1 MRLRSSWTIPVAALF
16 TVLAS
21 GGWLLQEG
29 AGPSASEA
37 LLETVVRRVSD
48 NFVEEVSAQELYD
61 KAIDG
66 LLFEL
71 GDPYAAF
78 IRAEDQTT
86 ALLSNSYGGVGMRI
100 LAEEEGITVLSIIP
114 NSPSSALGLRPA
126 DRIVEVDG
134 ESTVGWSQV
143 DAVSSLRGPKGE
155 AVEVAV
161 SREGE
166 PELLHFAIVRDDVHI
181 VATQSLMLPD
191 DVGYVYLQQFSRQAT
206 QELQVAIND
215 LLARGANSLVLDLRY
230 NQGGILREAV
240 EIADLFLEP
249 GEMVVDT
256 RARDSR
262 DSYTF
267 AAPGPDRYPG
277 LPIVVLVN
285 TWSASASEIV
295 AGALQDHDRA
305 LVLGTR
311 TFGKGVMQSVFP
323 LPGGNYLRLT
333 TGTWYTPSG
342 RSIHRSRGEGDDTFA
357 LGSEDFNEAVSEA
370 VQLGMG
376 ATDGFVADRGPVLED
391 AEDEEDLETFRTA
404 SGRLVYGGGGIIPDL
419 VVMPDTLTVAEQELR
434 QVLLDTEVP
443 FNDLAF
449 RFAVKYQREH
459 LDLTE
464 DFSVT
469 RQMRGE
475 FLAFLEERTG
485 ATLDADLV
493 DAAGDLVDFQLG
505 RQLAAA
511 AFGEDAGLRR
521 AVERSR
527 QVGEGVRLLSG
538 AATPEELLAL
548 VEQATEERID
558 DEIGPE
564 S

>member
-1 MRLRSSWTIPVAALF
+1 MKLRSSWAVPVAGLF
-16 TVLAS
+16 AVLAS
-21 GGWLLQEG
+21 GGWLLQES

-100 LAEEEGITVLSIIP
+100 LAEDEGITVLSIIP
-114 NSPSSALGLRPA
+114 NSPSSELGLRPA

-155 AVEVAV
+155 TVEVAV

-166 PELLHFAIVRDDVHI
+166 PELLHFSIVRDDVHI
-181 VATQSLMLPD
+181 VATQSLILSD
-191 DVGYVYLQQFSRQAT
+191 DVGYVFLQQFSRQAT

-215 LLARGANSLVLDLRY
+215 LLARGASSLVLDLRY
-230 NQGGILREAV
+230 NVGGILREAV
-240 EIADLFLEP
+240 EISDLFLDQ

-256 RARDSR
+256 RARDPR

-267 AAPGPDRYPG
+267 TAPGPDRYPG
-277 LPIVVLVN
+277 LPVVVLVN

-357 LGSEDFNEAVSEA
+357 LGSDEFNDAVTEA

-376 ATDGFVADRGPVLED
+376 STDGFVADSDPVLED
-391 AEDEEDLETFRTA
+391 AEDMQAYETV
-404 SGRLVYGGGGIIPDL
+404 SGRVVYGGGGIVPDV
-419 VVMPDTLTVAEQELR
+419 VVMPDTLTVAERELR
-434 QVLLDTEVP
+434 QVLLDSEVP

-449 RFAVKYQREH
+449 RFAVKYHRAHPE
-459 LDLTE
+459 LRE
-464 DFSVT
+464 DFLLTSE
-469 RQMRGE
+469 MRGE
-475 FLAFLEERTG
+475 FLDYLGEQTG
-485 ATLDADLV
+485 AVLDPDLV
-493 DAAGDLVDFQLG
+493 GAASELVDFQLS

-511 AFGEDAGLRR
+511 AFGEDAGTRR

-527 QVGEGVRLLSG
+527 QVTEAVRLLDGS
-538 AATPEELLAL
+538 ATPEELLAL
-548 VEQATEERID
+548 GEQTREEQA
-558 DEIGPE
+558 DEKMGPE

>member
-1 MRLRSSWTIPVAALF
+1 MKLRSSWAVPVAGLF
-16 TVLAS
+16 AVLAS
-21 GGWLLQEG
+21 GGWLLQES

-100 LAEEEGITVLSIIP
+100 LAEDEGITVLSIIP
-114 NSPSSALGLRPA
+114 NSPSSELGLRPA

-155 AVEVAV
+155 TVEVAV

-166 PELLHFAIVRDDVHI
+166 PELLHFSIVRDDVHI
-181 VATQSLMLPD
+181 VATQSLILSD
-191 DVGYVYLQQFSRQAT
+191 DVGYVFLQQFSRQAT

-215 LLARGANSLVLDLRY
+215 LLARGASSLVLDLRY
-230 NQGGILREAV
+230 NVGGILREAV
-240 EIADLFLEP
+240 EISDLFLDQ

-256 RARDSR
+256 RARDPR

-267 AAPGPDRYPG
+267 TAPGPDRYPG
-277 LPIVVLVN
+277 LPVVVLVN

-323 LPGGNYLRLT
+323 LPGGNHLRLT

-357 LGSEDFNEAVSEA
+357 LGSDEFNDAVTEA

-376 ATDGFVADRGPVLED
+376 STDGFVADIDPVLED
-391 AEDEEDLETFRTA
+391 AEDMQAYETV
-404 SGRLVYGGGGIIPDL
+404 SGRVVYGGGGIVPDV
-419 VVMPDTLTVAEQELR
+419 VVMPDTLTVAERELR
-434 QVLLDTEVP
+434 QVLLDSEVP

-449 RFAVKYQREH
+449 RFAVKYHRAHPE
-459 LDLTE
+459 LRE
-464 DFSVT
+464 DFLVT
-469 RQMRGE
+469 FEMRGE
-475 FLAFLEERTG
+475 FLDYLGEQTG
-485 ATLDADLV
+485 AVLDPDLV
-493 DAAGDLVDFQLG
+493 GAASELVDFQLS

-511 AFGEDAGLRR
+511 AFGEDAGTRR

-527 QVGEGVRLLSG
+527 QVTEAVRLLDGS
-538 AATPEELLAL
+538 ATPEELLAL
-548 VEQATEERID
+548 GEQTREEQA
-558 DEIGPE
+558 DEKMGPE

>member
-1 MRLRSSWTIPVAALF
+1 MRLRSSWTIPVAGLF
-16 TVLAS
+16 AVLAS
-21 GGWLLQEG
+21 GGWLLQEN

-37 LLETVVRRVSD
+37 LLETVVRRVAD
-48 NFVEEVSAQELYD
+48 NFVEEVSPQELYD

-78 IRAEDQTT
+78 IRAENQTT

-100 LAEEEGITVLSIIP
+100 LAEDEGITVLSIIP
-114 NSPSSALGLRPA
+114 NSPSSALDLKPA

-134 ESTVGWSQV
+134 ESTLGWSQV

-155 AVEVAV
+155 AVEVTV
-161 SREGE
+161 RREGE
-166 PELLHFAIVRDDVHI
+166 PDLLQFSIVRDDVHI
-181 VATQSLMLPD
+181 VATQSLILSD
-191 DVGYVYLQQFSRQAT
+191 DIGYVYLQQFSRQAT

-215 LLARGANSLVLDLRY
+215 LLARGARSLVLDLRY
-230 NQGGILREAV
+230 NVGGILREAV
-240 EIADLFLEP
+240 EISDLFLDP
-249 GEMVVDT
+249 GDMVVDT
-256 RARDSR
+256 RARDPR

-267 AAPGPDRYPG
+267 TAPGPDRYPG
-277 LPIVVLVN
+277 LPVVVVVN

-357 LGSEDFNEAVSEA
+357 LGSDEFNEAVTEA

-376 ATDGFVADRGPVLED
+376 STDGFVADLEPVLDDTED
-391 AEDEEDLETFRTA
+391 MQAYETV
-404 SGRLVYGGGGIIPDL
+404 SGRVVYGGGGIVPDL
-419 VVMPDTLTVAEQELR
+419 VVLPDTLTVAEQELR

-449 RFAVKYQREH
+449 RFAVQYYRDH
-459 LDLTE
+459 PDLRE
-464 DFSVT
+464 DFEMST
-469 RQMRGE
+469 ELRAE
-475 FLAFLEERTG
+475 FLDYLEAQTG
-485 ATLDADLV
+485 AELDSGLV
-493 DAAGDLVDFQLG
+493 EAAGKLVDFQLS

-521 AVERSR
+521 AVQRSR
-527 QVGEGVRLLSG
+527 QVSEAVRLLDG

-548 VEQATEERID
+548 GEQTREKQA
-558 DEIGPE
+558 DESMGPE

>member
-1 MRLRSSWTIPVAALF
+1 MKLRGSWAFPVTALF
-16 TVLAS
+16 AVLAS

-29 AGPSASEA
+29 GGPTASEA

-48 NFVEEVSAQELYD
+48 NFVEEVSAQDLYVM
-61 KAIDG
+61 AIDG

-86 ALLSNSYGGVGMRI
+86 ALLSNNYGGVGMRI

-114 NSPSSALGLRPA
+114 NSPSAALDMRPN

-134 ESTVGWSQV
+134 ESTVGWSQAE
-143 DAVSSLRGPKGE
+143 AVSALRGPKGE

-161 SREGE
+161 ERAGE
-166 PELLHFAIVRDDVHI
+166 PDLLRFAIVRDDVHV
-181 VATQSLMLPD
+181 VATQSLILSED
-191 DVGYVYLQQFSRQAT
+191 IGYVYLQQFSRNAT
-206 QELQVAIND
+206 QELQVAVND
-215 LLARGANSLVLDLRY
+215 LLARGARALVLDLRY

-240 EIADLFLEP
+240 EIADLFLDP
-249 GEMVVDT
+249 GDMVVDT
-256 RARDSR
+256 RARDAR

-267 AAPGPDRYPG
+267 TAPGPDRYPG
-277 LPIVVLVN
+277 LPVVVLVN

-342 RSIHRSRGEGDDTFA
+342 RSIHRSRGEGEDSFA
-357 LGSEDFNEAVSEA
+357 LGSEEFNDAVSEA

-376 ATDGFVADRGPVLED
+376 ATDGFVADRDTVLD
-391 AEDEEDLETFRTA
+391 VPEDLLTYETV
-404 SGRLVYGGGGIIPDL
+404 SGRIVYGGGGIIPDL
-419 VVMPDTLTVAEQELR
+419 VVTPDTLTDSEQKLR
-434 QVLLDTEVP
+434 QVLLDSEVP

-449 RFAVKYQREH
+449 RFAVRYHREH
-459 LDLTE
+459 PGLRE
-464 DFSVT
+464 DFRVT
-469 RQMRGE
+469 QELRGE
-475 FLAFLEERTG
+475 FLEYLEERTG
-485 ATLDADLV
+485 ASLDAELI
-493 DAAGDLVDFQLG
+493 DAAGELVDFQLS

-521 AVERSR
+521 AVEQSR
-527 QVGEGVRLLSG
+527 QVREAVRLLGG
-538 AATPEELLAL
+538 ATTPQELLAL
-548 VEQATEERID
+548 GERTRDEQA
-558 DEIGPE
+558 DESIGPE

>member
-1 MRLRSSWTIPVAALF
+1 MKLRSSWTAPVAGLF
-16 TVLAS
+16 AVLAS
-21 GGWLLQEG
+21 GGWLLQES

-37 LLETVVRRVSD
+37 LLETVVHRVSD

-114 NSPSSALGLRPA
+114 NSPSSELGLMA
-126 DRIVEVDG
+126 NDRIVEVDG
-134 ESTVGWSQV
+134 ESTIGWSQV

-155 AVEVAV
+155 AVEVTV

-166 PELLHFAIVRDDVHI
+166 AELLHFSIVRDDVHI
-181 VATQSLMLPD
+181 VATQSLILSD
-191 DVGYVYLQQFSRQAT
+191 DVGYVFLQQFSRQAT

-215 LLARGANSLVLDLRY
+215 LLARGARSLVLDLRF
-230 NQGGILREAV
+230 NVGGILREAV
-240 EIADLFLEP
+240 EISDLFLEQ

-256 RARDSR
+256 RARDPR

-267 AAPGPDRYPG
+267 SAPGPDRYPG
-277 LPIVVLVN
+277 LPVVVLVN

-342 RSIHRSRGEGDDTFA
+342 RSIHRSRGEGDGAFS
-357 LGSEDFNEAVSEA
+357 LGSDEFNDAVTEA

-376 ATDGFVADRGPVLED
+376 STDGFVADTDPLLDD
-391 AEDEEDLETFRTA
+391 AEDMPAFETV
-404 SGRLVYGGGGIIPDL
+404 SGRVVYGGGGIVPD
-419 VVMPDTLTVAEQELR
+419 VVVLPDTLSVAEQELR
-434 QVLLDTEVP
+434 QVLLDSEVA

-449 RFAVKYQREH
+449 RFAVKYHRAHPDLREGFVVDTG
-459 LDLTE
+459 L
-464 DFSVT
+464 
-469 RQMRGE
+469 RRE
-475 FLAFLEERTG
+475 FVDYLADETG
-485 ATLDADLV
+485 ATLDSELV

-505 RQLAAA
+505 RQLATA

-527 QVGEGVRLLSG
+527 QVTEAVRLLDG

-548 VEQATEERID
+548 GEQTRDEQA
-558 DEIGPE
+558 DESTGPE

>member
-1 MRLRSSWTIPVAALF
+1 MKFRSSWKIPIAVSFA
-16 TVLAS
+16 VLAS
-21 GGWLLQEG
+21 GGWLLQG
-29 AGPSASEA
+29 AGPSASDA
-37 LLETVVRRVSD
+37 LLETVVRRVAD
-48 NFVEEVSAQELYD
+48 NFVEEVSPQDLYD

-78 IRAEDQTT
+78 IRAEDQTS

-100 LAEEEGITVLSIIP
+100 LAEEPGITVLSIIP
-114 NSPSSALGLRPA
+114 NSPSADLDLRPG

-134 ESTVGWSQV
+134 ESTVGWTQAE
-143 DAVSSLRGPKGE
+143 AVSALRGPKGE
-155 AVEVAV
+155 PVQVAV
-161 SREGE
+161 SRPGE
-166 PELLHFAIVRDDVHI
+166 SELLRIEIVRGDVHL
-181 VATQSLMLPD
+181 VAAKSLILSD
-191 DVGYVYLQQFSRQAT
+191 DVGYVYLEQFSRKAT
-206 QELQVAIND
+206 QELQIAIND
-215 LLARGANSLVLDLRY
+215 LLAQGARSLVLDLRY

-240 EIADLFLEP
+240 EIADLFLEE

-256 RARDSR
+256 RARDPR

-277 LPIVVLVN
+277 LPVVVLVN

-357 LGSEDFNEAVSEA
+357 LGSNEFNDAVSEA

-376 ATDGFVADRGPVLED
+376 ATDGFVSDSDPEM
-391 AEDEEDLETFRTA
+391 ENPEELETFQTV
-404 SGRLVYGGGGIIPDL
+404 SGRVVYGGGGIMPDL
-419 VVMPDTLTVAEQELR
+419 VVMPDTLTRPEQELR
-434 QVLLDTEVP
+434 EVLLESEVP

-449 RFAVKYQREH
+449 RFAVEYQRRHPE
-459 LDLTE
+459 LTE
-464 DFSVT
+464 RFTVT
-469 RQMRGE
+469 RDMREE
-475 FLAFLEERTG
+475 FLDYLSERTG
-485 ATLDADLV
+485 ADLDSELV

-505 RQLAAA
+505 RQIATA

-527 QVGEGVRLLSG
+527 QVNEGVRLLSG

-548 VEQATEERID
+548 GEQERDEQANSD
-558 DEIGPE
+558 IGPE

>member
-1 MRLRSSWTIPVAALF
+1 MKLRSSWAVPVAGLF
-16 TVLAS
+16 AVLAS
-21 GGWLLQEG
+21 GGWLLQES

-100 LAEEEGITVLSIIP
+100 LAEDEGITVLSIIP
-114 NSPSSALGLRPA
+114 NSPSSELGLRPA

-155 AVEVAV
+155 TVEVAV

-166 PELLHFAIVRDDVHI
+166 PELLHFSIVRDDVHI
-181 VATQSLMLPD
+181 VATQSLILSD
-191 DVGYVYLQQFSRQAT
+191 DVGYVFLQQFSRQAT

-215 LLARGANSLVLDLRY
+215 LLARGASSLVLDLRY
-230 NQGGILREAV
+230 NVGGILREAV
-240 EIADLFLEP
+240 EISDLFLDQ

-256 RARDSR
+256 RARDPR

-267 AAPGPDRYPG
+267 TAPGPDRYPG
-277 LPIVVLVN
+277 LPVVVLVN

-295 AGALQDHDRA
+295 AGALQDHERA

-357 LGSEDFNEAVSEA
+357 LGSDEFNDAVTEA

-376 ATDGFVADRGPVLED
+376 STDGFVADSDPVLD
-391 AEDEEDLETFRTA
+391 DVEEMPAYETV
-404 SGRLVYGGGGIIPDL
+404 SGRVVYGGGGIVPDV
-419 VVMPDTLTVAEQELR
+419 VVMPDTLTVAERELR
-434 QVLLDTEVP
+434 QVLLDSEVP

-449 RFAVKYQREH
+449 RFAVKYHRAHPE
-459 LDLTE
+459 LRE
-464 DFSVT
+464 DFLVT
-469 RQMRGE
+469 FEMRGE
-475 FLAFLEERTG
+475 FLDYLGEQTG
-485 ATLDADLV
+485 AVLDPNLV
-493 DAAGDLVDFQLG
+493 DAASELVDFQLS

-511 AFGEDAGLRR
+511 AFGEDAGTRR
-521 AVERSR
+521 AVQRSR
-527 QVGEGVRLLSG
+527 QVAEAVRLLDGS
-538 AATPEELLAL
+538 ATPEELLAL
-548 VEQATEERID
+548 GEQTREEQA
-558 DEIGPE
+558 DEKMGPE

>member
-1 MRLRSSWTIPVAALF
+1 MRLRSSWTIPVAGLF
-16 TVLAS
+16 AVLAS
-21 GGWLLQEG
+21 GGWLLQEN

-37 LLETVVRRVSD
+37 LLETVVRRVAD
-48 NFVEEVSAQELYD
+48 NFVEEVSPQELYD

-78 IRAEDQTT
+78 IRAENQTT

-100 LAEEEGITVLSIIP
+100 LAEDEGITVLSIIP
-114 NSPSSALGLRPA
+114 NSPSSALDLKPA

-134 ESTVGWSQV
+134 ESTLGWSQV

-155 AVEVAV
+155 AVEVTV
-161 SREGE
+161 RREGE
-166 PELLHFAIVRDDVHI
+166 PDLLQFSIVRDDVHI
-181 VATQSLMLPD
+181 VATQSLILSD
-191 DVGYVYLQQFSRQAT
+191 DIGYVYLQQFSRQAT

-215 LLARGANSLVLDLRY
+215 LLARGARSLVLDLRY
-230 NQGGILREAV
+230 NVGGILREAV
-240 EIADLFLEP
+240 EISDLFLDP
-249 GEMVVDT
+249 GDMVVDT
-256 RARDSR
+256 RARDPR

-267 AAPGPDRYPG
+267 TAPGPDRYPG
-277 LPIVVLVN
+277 LPVVVLVN

-357 LGSEDFNEAVSEA
+357 LGSDEFNEAVTEA

-376 ATDGFVADRGPVLED
+376 STDGFVADLEPVLDDTED
-391 AEDEEDLETFRTA
+391 VQAYETV
-404 SGRLVYGGGGIIPDL
+404 SGRAVYGGGGIVPDL
-419 VVMPDTLTVAEQELR
+419 VVLPDTLTVAEQELR

-449 RFAVKYQREH
+449 RFAVQYYRDH
-459 LDLTE
+459 PDLRE
-464 DFSVT
+464 DFEMST
-469 RQMRGE
+469 ELRAE
-475 FLAFLEERTG
+475 FLDYLGAQTG
-485 ATLDADLV
+485 AELDSGLV
-493 DAAGDLVDFQLG
+493 EAAGKLVDFQLS

-521 AVERSR
+521 AVQRSR
-527 QVGEGVRLLSG
+527 QVSEAVRLLDG

-548 VEQATEERID
+548 GEQTREEQA
-558 DEIGPE
+558 DESMGPE

>member
-1 MRLRSSWTIPVAALF
+1 MKLRSTWAIPVAALF

-48 NFVEEVSAQELYD
+48 NFVEEVSAQDLYD

-66 LLFEL
+66 LLIEL

-100 LAEEEGITVLSIIP
+100 LAEEEGITVLGIIP
-114 NSPSSALGLRPA
+114 NSPSSALDLRPA

-134 ESTVGWSQV
+134 ESTLGWTQTE
-143 DAVSSLRGPKGE
+143 AVSALRGPKGE

-161 SREGE
+161 SRDGE
-166 PELLHFAIVRDDVHI
+166 PELLRLAIVRSDVHI
-181 VATQSLMLPD
+181 VATQSLILSD
-191 DVGYVYLQQFSRQAT
+191 DVGYVYLQLFSRQAT
-206 QELQVAIND
+206 EELQVAIND
-215 LLARGANSLVLDLRY
+215 LLARGARSLVLDLRY

-249 GEMVVDT
+249 GDMVVDT

-267 AAPGPDRYPG
+267 TAPGPDRYPG
-277 LPIVVLVN
+277 LPVVVLVN

-357 LGSEDFNEAVSEA
+357 LGSDEFNDAVSEA

-376 ATDGFVADRGPVLED
+376 ATDGFVADRGPILD
-391 AEDEEDLETFRTA
+391 DDEDLETFQTV
-404 SGRLVYGGGGIIPDL
+404 SGRLVRGGGGIMPDL

-434 QVLLDTEVP
+434 QVLLDSEVP

-449 RFAVKYQREH
+449 RFAVKYHREH

-464 DFSVT
+464 DFRVT

-493 DAAGDLVDFQLG
+493 DAAGELVDFQLG

-548 VEQATEERID
+548 VEQARDEQID
-558 DEIGPE
+558 DGIGPE

>member
-1 MRLRSSWTIPVAALF
+1 MKFRSSWKIPIAVSFA
-16 TVLAS
+16 VLAS
-21 GGWLLQEG
+21 GGWLLQG
-29 AGPSASEA
+29 AGPSASDA
-37 LLETVVRRVSD
+37 LLETVVRRVAD
-48 NFVEEVSAQELYD
+48 NFVEEVSPQDLYD

-78 IRAEDQTT
+78 IRAEDQTS

-100 LAEEEGITVLSIIP
+100 LAEEPGITVLSIIP
-114 NSPSSALGLRPA
+114 NSPSADLDLRPG

-134 ESTVGWSQV
+134 ESTVGWTQAE
-143 DAVSSLRGPKGE
+143 AVSALRGPKGE
-155 AVEVAV
+155 PVQVAV
-161 SREGE
+161 SRPGE
-166 PELLHFAIVRDDVHI
+166 SELLRIEIVRGDVHL
-181 VATQSLMLPD
+181 VAAKSLILSD
-191 DVGYVYLQQFSRQAT
+191 DVGYVYLEQFSRKAT
-206 QELQVAIND
+206 QELQIAIND
-215 LLARGANSLVLDLRY
+215 LLAQGARSLVLDLRY

-240 EIADLFLEP
+240 EIADLFLEE

-256 RARDSR
+256 RARDPR

-277 LPIVVLVN
+277 LPVVVLVN

-342 RSIHRSRGEGDDTFA
+342 RSIHRSRGEEDDTFA
-357 LGSEDFNEAVSEA
+357 LGSNEFNDAVSEA

-376 ATDGFVADRGPVLED
+376 ATDGFVSDSDPEM
-391 AEDEEDLETFRTA
+391 ENPEELETFQTV
-404 SGRLVYGGGGIIPDL
+404 SGRVVYGGGGIMPDL
-419 VVMPDTLTVAEQELR
+419 VVMPDTLTRPEQELR
-434 QVLLDTEVP
+434 EVLLESEVP

-449 RFAVKYQREH
+449 RFAVEYQRRHPE
-459 LDLTE
+459 LTE
-464 DFSVT
+464 RFTVT
-469 RQMRGE
+469 RDMREE
-475 FLAFLEERTG
+475 FLDYLSERTG
-485 ATLDADLV
+485 ADLDSELV

-505 RQLAAA
+505 RQIATA

-527 QVGEGVRLLSG
+527 QVNEGVRLLSG

-548 VEQATEERID
+548 GEQERDEQAESD
-558 DEIGPE
+558 IGPE

>member
-1 MRLRSSWTIPVAALF
+1 MKLRSSWTVPVAGLF
-16 TVLAS
+16 AVLAS
-21 GGWLLQEG
+21 GGWLLQES
-29 AGPSASEA
+29 AGPSASDA

-86 ALLSNSYGGVGMRI
+86 ALLSNNYGGVGMRI

-114 NSPSSALGLRPA
+114 NSPSSELGLMA
-126 DRIVEVDG
+126 NDRIVEVDG

-155 AVEVAV
+155 AVEVTV

-166 PELLHFAIVRDDVHI
+166 SELLHFSIVRDDVHI
-181 VATQSLMLPD
+181 VATQSLILSD
-191 DVGYVYLQQFSRQAT
+191 DIGYVFLRQFSRQAT

-215 LLARGANSLVLDLRY
+215 LLARGAKSLVLDLRF
-230 NQGGILREAV
+230 NVGGILREAV
-240 EIADLFLEP
+240 EISDLFLEQ

-256 RARDSR
+256 RARDPR

-277 LPIVVLVN
+277 LPVVVLVN

-342 RSIHRSRGEGDDTFA
+342 RSIHRSRGEGDDSFA
-357 LGSEDFNEAVSEA
+357 LGSDEFNDAVTEA

-376 ATDGFVADRGPVLED
+376 STDGFVADTDPALDDSED
-391 AEDEEDLETFRTA
+391 MPAFETV
-404 SGRLVYGGGGIIPDL
+404 SGRVVYGGGGIVPDV
-419 VVMPDTLTVAEQELR
+419 VVMPDTLTVPERELR
-434 QVLLDTEVP
+434 QVLLDSEVP

-449 RFAVKYQREH
+449 RFAVKYHRSHPDLRENFVVDAE
-459 LDLTE
+459 LRREFVAYL
-464 DFSVT
+464 
-469 RQMRGE
+469 GE
-475 FLAFLEERTG
+475 ETG
-485 ATLDADLV
+485 ATLDSELV

-511 AFGEDAGLRR
+511 VFGEDAGLRR

-527 QVGEGVRLLSG
+527 QVTEAVRMLDG

-548 VEQATEERID
+548 SEQTRDEQVDERT
-558 DEIGPE
+558 GPE

>member
-1 MRLRSSWTIPVAALF
+1 MKLRSSWTIPVAALF

-29 AGPSASEA
+29 AGPSASDA

-48 NFVEEVSAQELYD
+48 NFVQEVSAQDLYD

-100 LAEEEGITVLSIIP
+100 LAEEEGITVLGIIP
-114 NSPSSALGLRPA
+114 NSPSSALGLRPD

-134 ESTVGWSQV
+134 EPTVGWSQG

-181 VATQSLMLPD
+181 VATQSLILSD

-206 QELQVAIND
+206 EELQVAIND
-215 LLARGANSLVLDLRY
+215 LLARGASSLVLDLRY

-256 RARDSR
+256 RARDPR
-262 DSYTF
+262 DSFTF
-267 AAPGPDRYPG
+267 TAPGPDRYPG
-277 LPIVVLVN
+277 LPVVVLVN

-305 LVLGTR
+305 LVLGMR

-357 LGSEDFNEAVSEA
+357 LGSEEFNEAVSEA

-376 ATDGFVADRGPVLED
+376 ATDGFVADRGTVLED
-391 AEDEEDLETFRTA
+391 DEDLETFQTV
-404 SGRLVYGGGGIIPDL
+404 SGRLVHGGGGIMPDL
-419 VVMPDTLTVAEQELR
+419 VVMPDTLTVAEQDLR
-434 QVLLDTEVP
+434 QVLLETEVP

-449 RFAVKYQREH
+449 RFAVKYHREH
-459 LDLTE
+459 PDLTE
-464 DFSVT
+464 DFRVT

-485 ATLDADLV
+485 ATLDANLV

-505 RQLAAA
+505 RQVAAA

-527 QVGEGVRLLSG
+527 QVSEGVRLLHG

-548 VEQATEERID
+548 VEQAREEQND
-558 DEIGPE
+558 DGIGPE

>member
-1 MRLRSSWTIPVAALF
+1 MKLGSSWTIPVAALF
-16 TVLAS
+16 AVLAS
-21 GGWLLQEG
+21 GGWLLQES

-37 LLETVVRRVSD
+37 LLETVVRKVSD

-100 LAEEEGITVLSIIP
+100 LAEEEGITVLGIIP
-114 NSPSSALGLRPA
+114 NSPASALDLRPA

-134 ESTVGWSQV
+134 ESTVGWTQTE
-143 DAVSSLRGPKGE
+143 AVSALRGPKGE

-161 SREGE
+161 SRDGE
-166 PELLHFAIVRDDVHI
+166 PELLRLAIVRSDVHI
-181 VATQSLMLPD
+181 VATQSLVLSD

-206 QELQVAIND
+206 EELQVAIND
-215 LLARGANSLVLDLRY
+215 LLAQGARSLVLDLRY

-256 RARDSR
+256 RARDPR

-267 AAPGPDRYPG
+267 TAPGPNRYPG
-277 LPIVVLVN
+277 LPVVVLVN

-342 RSIHRSRGEGDDTFA
+342 RSIHRSRGEGDHTFA
-357 LGSEDFNEAVSEA
+357 LGSEEFNDAVSEA
-370 VQLGMG
+370 VQLGMS
-376 ATDGFVADRGPVLED
+376 ATDGFVADRGPVVD
-391 AEDEEDLETFRTA
+391 DYEDLETFQTA
-404 SGRLVYGGGGIIPDL
+404 SGRLVQGGGGIIPDL

-434 QVLLDTEVP
+434 QVLLDSEVP
-443 FNDLAF
+443 FSDLAF
-449 RFAVKYQREH
+449 RFAVRYHREH

-464 DFSVT
+464 DFRVT

-485 ATLDADLV
+485 ATLDTDLV

-548 VEQATEERID
+548 AEQVKEEQID
-558 DEIGPE
+558 DDIGPE

>member
-1 MRLRSSWTIPVAALF
+1 MKLRSSWTVPVAGLF
-16 TVLAS
+16 AVLAS
-21 GGWLLQEG
+21 GGWLLQES
-29 AGPSASEA
+29 AGPSASDA

-100 LAEEEGITVLSIIP
+100 LAEEEGITVLGIIP
-114 NSPSSALGLRPA
+114 NSPSSALGLMA
-126 DRIVEVDG
+126 DDRIVEVDG

-143 DAVSSLRGPKGE
+143 DAVSALRGPKGE

-166 PELLHFAIVRDDVHI
+166 PELLHFSIVRDDVHI
-181 VATQSLMLPD
+181 VATQSLILSD
-191 DVGYVYLQQFSRQAT
+191 DVGYVFLQQFSRQAT

-215 LLARGANSLVLDLRY
+215 LLARGARSLVLDLRF
-230 NQGGILREAV
+230 NVGGILREAV
-240 EIADLFLEP
+240 EISDLFLEQ

-256 RARDSR
+256 RARDPR

-277 LPIVVLVN
+277 LPVVVLVN

-342 RSIHRSRGEGDDTFA
+342 RSIHRSRGEGDDAFA
-357 LGSEDFNEAVSEA
+357 LGSDEFNDAVTEA

-376 ATDGFVADRGPVLED
+376 ATDGFVADTDPALDD
-391 AEDEEDLETFRTA
+391 AEDMPVFETV
-404 SGRLVYGGGGIIPDL
+404 SGRVVYGGGGIVPD
-419 VVMPDTLTVAEQELR
+419 VVVLPDTLTVPERELR
-434 QVLLDTEVP
+434 QALLDSEVA

-449 RFAVKYQREH
+449 RFAVKYHRRHPDLRENFVVDVE
-459 LDLTE
+459 L
-464 DFSVT
+464 
-469 RQMRGE
+469 RRE
-475 FLAFLEERTG
+475 FVAYLAEETG
-485 ATLDADLV
+485 ATLDSELV

-511 AFGEDAGLRR
+511 AFGEEAGLRR

-527 QVGEGVRLLSG
+527 QVTEAVRLLDG

-548 VEQATEERID
+548 GEQTRDEQA
-558 DEIGPE
+558 DETLGPE

>member
-1 MRLRSSWTIPVAALF
+1 MKLRSSFTVPVAGLF
-16 TVLAS
+16 AVLAS
-21 GGWLLQEG
+21 GGWLLQES

-37 LLETVVRRVSD
+37 LLETVVRRVSE
-48 NFVEEVSAQELYD
+48 NSVEEVSPQELYD

-114 NSPSSALGLRPA
+114 NSPSSALDLKAA

-134 ESTVGWSQV
+134 ESTIGWTQGE
-143 DAVSSLRGPKGE
+143 AVSALRGPKGE

-161 SREGE
+161 SRDGE
-166 PELLHFAIVRDDVHI
+166 PELLHFSIVRDNVHV
-181 VATQSLMLPD
+181 VATQSLILSEG
-191 DVGYVYLQQFSRQAT
+191 VGYVYLQTFSRQAT
-206 QELQVAIND
+206 QEMQVAIND
-215 LLARGANSLVLDLRY
+215 LLARGASSLVLDLRY
-230 NQGGILREAV
+230 NVGGILREAV

-249 GEMVVDT
+249 GDMVVDT
-256 RARDSR
+256 RARDPR
-262 DSYTF
+262 DSYAFT
-267 AAPGPDRYPG
+267 APGPDRYPG
-277 LPIVVLVN
+277 LPVVVLVN

-357 LGSEDFNEAVSEA
+357 LGSDEFNDAVSEA

-376 ATDGFVADRGPVLED
+376 ATDGFVADRDSVVED
-391 AEDEEDLETFRTA
+391 AEDLQAFETV
-404 SGRLVYGGGGIIPDL
+404 SGRVVYGGGGIVPDL
-419 VVMPDTLTVAEQELR
+419 VVMPDTLTVAEQDLR
-434 QVLLDTEVP
+434 QVLLESEVP

-449 RFAVKYQREH
+449 RFAVRYHRDH
-459 LDLTE
+459 PDLRE
-464 DFSVT
+464 DFLVT
-469 RQMRGE
+469 PELRGQ
-475 FLAFLEERTG
+475 FLDYLGEQTG
-485 ATLDADLV
+485 EALDPDLV

-527 QVGEGVRLLSG
+527 QVNEAVRLLNG
-538 AATPEELLAL
+538 AATPEALLAL
-548 VEQATEERID
+548 GEQTRDEQA
-558 DEIGPE
+558 DESMGPE

>member
-1 MRLRSSWTIPVAALF
+1 MKLSSSWTVPVAALF
-16 TVLAS
+16 AVLAS
-21 GGWLLQEG
+21 GGWLLQES

-37 LLETVVRRVSD
+37 LLETVVRRVSE

-78 IRAEDQTT
+78 IRAENQTT

-100 LAEEEGITVLSIIP
+100 LAEEDGITVLSIIP
-114 NSPSSALGLRPA
+114 NSPSSAIDLRPA
-126 DRIVEVDG
+126 DRIVAVDG

-143 DAVSSLRGPKGE
+143 EAVSSLRGPKGE
-155 AVEVAV
+155 AVSVTV
-161 SREGE
+161 RRDGE
-166 PELLHFAIVRDDVHI
+166 PELLKFSIVRDDVHI
-181 VATQSLMLPD
+181 VATQSLMLSD
-191 DVGYVYLQQFSRQAT
+191 DVGYVYLQQFSRRAT

-215 LLARGANSLVLDLRY
+215 LLARGAGSLVLDLRY

-240 EIADLFLEP
+240 EIADLML
-249 GEMVVDT
+249 GAGDMVVDT
-256 RARDSR
+256 RARDPR

-267 AAPGPDRYPG
+267 TAPGPDRYPG
-277 LPIVVLVN
+277 LPVVVLVN

-342 RSIHRSRGEGDDTFA
+342 RSIHRSRGEGDGAFA
-357 LGSEDFNEAVSEA
+357 LGSDEFNDAVSEA

-376 ATDGFVADRGPVLED
+376 STDGFVADRDPIP
-391 AEDEEDLETFRTA
+391 DEGEELQEFETV
-404 SGRLVYGGGGIIPDL
+404 SGRIVYGGGGIVPDI
-419 VVMPDTLTVAEQELR
+419 VVRPDTLTVAEQDLR
-434 QVLLDTEVP
+434 QVLLDSEVP

-449 RFAVKYQREH
+449 RFAVGYHRDH
-459 LDLTE
+459 PDLRE
-464 DFSVT
+464 DFRVT
-469 RQMRGE
+469 PELRSE
-475 FLAFLEERTG
+475 FLDYLAEKTG
-485 ATLDADLV
+485 ATLDSKLV
-493 DAAGDLVDFQLG
+493 DAADELVDFQLS

-527 QVGEGVRLLSG
+527 QVSEAVRLLKR
-538 AATPEELLAL
+538 AASPEELLAL
-548 VEQATEERID
+548 AEQTR
-558 DEIGPE
+558 DEPTDQSLGPE

>member
-1 MRLRSSWTIPVAALF
+1 MKLRSSWTIPIAGLF
-16 TVLAS
+16 TVLVS

-29 AGPSASEA
+29 AGPSASDA
-37 LLETVVRRVSD
+37 LLDTVVRRVSD
-48 NFVEEVSAQELYD
+48 NFVEEVTPSELYD

-78 IRAEDQTT
+78 IRAEDQTS

-100 LAEEEGITVLSIIP
+100 LAEEEGILVLSIIP
-114 NSPSSALGLRPA
+114 NSPSSALDLRPA

-134 ESTVGWSQV
+134 ESTVGWTQGE
-143 DAVSSLRGPKGE
+143 AVEALRGPKGE

-161 SREGE
+161 SRDGE
-166 PELLHFAIVRDDVHI
+166 PELLRFAIDRDDVHI
-181 VATQSLMLPD
+181 VAAQSLILSD

-206 QELQVAIND
+206 GELQVAIND
-215 LLARGANSLVLDLRY
+215 LLARGARSLVLDLRY
-230 NQGGILREAV
+230 NVGGILREAV

-249 GEMVVDT
+249 GDMVVDT
-256 RARDSR
+256 RARNPL

-267 AAPGPDRYPG
+267 SAPGPDRYPG
-277 LPIVVLVN
+277 LPVVVLVN

-311 TFGKGVMQSVFP
+311 SFGKGVMQSVFP

-342 RSIHRSRGEGDDTFA
+342 RSIHRLRGEGDDTFA
-357 LGSEDFNEAVSEA
+357 LGSEDFNDAVSES

-376 ATDGFVADRGPVLED
+376 ATDGFVADPGLDLED
-391 AEDEEDLETFRTA
+391 PEDLEIYRTV
-404 SGRLVYGGGGIIPDL
+404 SGRVVYGGGGIMPDL
-419 VVMPDTLTVAEQELR
+419 VVTPDTLTVAEQELR
-434 QVLLDTEVP
+434 QVLLDSEVP

-449 RFAVKYQREH
+449 RFAVRYHRQH
-459 LDLTE
+459 PDLTE
-464 DFSVT
+464 DFTVT
-469 RQMRGE
+469 REMRGE
-475 FLAFLEERTG
+475 FLDFLSERTG
-485 ATLDADLV
+485 AMLDAELV

-511 AFGEDAGLRR
+511 VFGEDAGLRR

-527 QVGEGVRLLSG
+527 QVAEGVRLLSG
-538 AATPEELLAL
+538 AATPEDLLAL
-548 VEQATEERID
+548 GEQARDEQTEN
-558 DEIGPE
+558 EIGPE

>member
-1 MRLRSSWTIPVAALF
+1 MKLRSSWAVPVAGLF
-16 TVLAS
+16 AVLAS
-21 GGWLLQEG
+21 GGWLLQES

-100 LAEEEGITVLSIIP
+100 LAEDEGITVLSIIP
-114 NSPSSALGLRPA
+114 NSPSSELGLRPA

-155 AVEVAV
+155 TVEVAV

-166 PELLHFAIVRDDVHI
+166 PELLHFSIVRDDVHI
-181 VATQSLMLPD
+181 VATQSLILSD
-191 DVGYVYLQQFSRQAT
+191 DVGYVFLQQFSRQAT

-215 LLARGANSLVLDLRY
+215 LLARGASSLVLDLRY
-230 NQGGILREAV
+230 NVGGILREAV
-240 EIADLFLEP
+240 EISDLFLDQ

-256 RARDSR
+256 RARDPR

-267 AAPGPDRYPG
+267 TAPGPDRYPG
-277 LPIVVLVN
+277 LPVVVLVN

-357 LGSEDFNEAVSEA
+357 LGSDEFNDAVTEA

-376 ATDGFVADRGPVLED
+376 STDGFVADSDPVLD
-391 AEDEEDLETFRTA
+391 DVEEMPAYETV
-404 SGRLVYGGGGIIPDL
+404 SGRVVYGGGGIVPDV
-419 VVMPDTLTVAEQELR
+419 VVMPDTLTVAERELR
-434 QVLLDTEVP
+434 QVLLDSEVP

-449 RFAVKYQREH
+449 RFAVKYHRAHPE
-459 LDLTE
+459 LRE
-464 DFSVT
+464 DFLVT
-469 RQMRGE
+469 FEMRGE
-475 FLAFLEERTG
+475 FLDYLGEQTG
-485 ATLDADLV
+485 AVLDPNLV
-493 DAAGDLVDFQLG
+493 DAASELVDFQLS

-511 AFGEDAGLRR
+511 AFGEDAGTRR
-521 AVERSR
+521 AVQRSR
-527 QVGEGVRLLSG
+527 QVAEAVRLLDGS
-538 AATPEELLAL
+538 ATPEELLAL
-548 VEQATEERID
+548 GEQTREEQA
-558 DEIGPE
+558 DEKMGPE

>member
-1 MRLRSSWTIPVAALF
+1 MKLRSSWTIPIASLF
-16 TVLAS
+16 AVLVS

-29 AGPSASEA
+29 AGPSATDA
-37 LLETVVRRVSD
+37 LLDTVVRRVSD
-48 NFVEEVSAQELYD
+48 NFIEEVTPSDLYD

-100 LAEEEGITVLSIIP
+100 LAEEDGILVLSIIP
-114 NSPSSALGLRPA
+114 NSPSSALDLRPA

-134 ESTVGWSQV
+134 ESTVGWTQEE
-143 DAVSSLRGPKGE
+143 AVSALRGPKGE
-155 AVEVAV
+155 AVEVGV
-161 SREGE
+161 IREGE
-166 PELLHFAIVRDDVHI
+166 PELLSFSIVRDDVHI
-181 VATQSLMLPD
+181 VAAQSLILSG
-191 DVGYVYLQQFSRQAT
+191 DVGYVYLQQFSREAT
-206 QELQVAIND
+206 RELQVAIND
-215 LLARGANSLVLDLRY
+215 LLARGARSLVLDLRY
-230 NQGGILREAV
+230 NVGGILREAV
-240 EIADLFLEP
+240 EIADLFLDP
-249 GEMVVDT
+249 GDMVVDT
-256 RARDSR
+256 RARDPR

-267 AAPGPDRYPG
+267 TAPGPDRYPG
-277 LPIVVLVN
+277 LPVVVLVN

-342 RSIHRSRGEGDDTFA
+342 RSIHRSRGGGDDTFA

-376 ATDGFVADRGPVLED
+376 ATDGFVADPGIDVED
-391 AEDEEDLETFRTA
+391 AEDLEIYQTV
-404 SGRLVYGGGGIIPDL
+404 SGRVVYGGGGITPDL
-419 VVMPDTLTVAEQELR
+419 VVRPDTLTGAEQELR
-434 QVLLDTEVP
+434 QVLMDSEVP

-449 RFAVKYQREH
+449 RFAVRYHRQH
-459 LDLTE
+459 PDLTE
-464 DFSVT
+464 DFTVT
-469 RQMRGE
+469 REMRGE
-475 FLAFLEERTG
+475 FLEFLSERTG
-485 ATLDADLV
+485 ASLDDELV

-511 AFGEDAGLRR
+511 VFGEDAGLRR

-527 QVGEGVRLLSG
+527 QVAEGVRLLNG
-538 AATPEELLAL
+538 AATPEELLA
-548 VEQATEERID
+548 VGEQARDEQTAN
-558 DEIGPE
+558 EIGPE

>member
-1 MRLRSSWTIPVAALF
+1 MKLRSSWTIPVAALF

-37 LLETVVRRVSD
+37 LLETVVRRVAD

-100 LAEEEGITVLSIIP
+100 LAEEEGITVLGIIP
-114 NSPSSALGLRPA
+114 NSPSSALDLRPA

-134 ESTVGWSQV
+134 ESTVGWTQTE
-143 DAVSSLRGPKGE
+143 AVTALRGPKGE
-155 AVEVAV
+155 AVEVVV
-161 SREGE
+161 SRDGE
-166 PELLHFAIVRDDVHI
+166 PELLRLAIVRSDVHI
-181 VATQSLMLPD
+181 VATQSLILSD

-206 QELQVAIND
+206 EELQVAIND
-215 LLARGANSLVLDLRY
+215 LLARGASSLVLDLRY

-240 EIADLFLEP
+240 EIADLFLER

-256 RARDSR
+256 RARDPR

-267 AAPGPDRYPG
+267 TAPGPNRYPG
-277 LPIVVLVN
+277 LPVVVLVN

-357 LGSEDFNEAVSEA
+357 LGSEEFNDAVSEA

-376 ATDGFVADRGPVLED
+376 ATDGFVADRGPVLD
-391 AEDEEDLETFRTA
+391 DEEDLETFQTV
-404 SGRLVYGGGGIIPDL
+404 SGRLVHGGGGITPDL
-419 VVMPDTLTVAEQELR
+419 VVRPDTLTVAEQELR
-434 QVLLDTEVP
+434 QVLLDSEVP

-449 RFAVKYQREH
+449 RFAVRYHREH

-469 RQMRGE
+469 RQMRSE
-475 FLAFLEERTG
+475 FLSFLEERTG
-485 ATLDADLV
+485 AVLDPDLV
-493 DAAGDLVDFQLG
+493 NAAGDLVDFQLG

-521 AVERSR
+521 AVQRSR
-527 QVGEGVRLLSG
+527 QVDEGVRLLSG

-548 VEQATEERID
+548 VEQAREEQID
-558 DEIGPE
+558 DAIGPE